1 MEPLQWERGDV
12 VFIEGVE
19 MHLASQREMAS
30 IINIKLMMRVRRRMT
45 RIRIVMMIMIGV
57 MLMIGKKLTRYQFFA
72 APYRPQDFS
81 KFLLCKS
88 LVDKKHLR

>member
-1 MEPLQWERGDV
+1 MGKRRCSLYRGSRDAP
-12 VFIEGVE
+12 GK
-19 MHLASQREMAS
+19 SDRDG
-30 IINIKLMMRVRRRMT
+30 INNLHVDDIKLMMMVRRRMT
-45 RIRIVMMIMIGV
+45 TIRIVMMIMIRI

>member
-1 MEPLQWERGDV
+1 M
-12 VFIEGVE
+12 
-19 MHLASQREMAS
+19 
-30 IINIKLMMRVRRRMT
+30 LMVRRRMML
-45 RIRIVMMIMIGV
+45 IRIVMMIMIRI

-72 APYRPQDFS
+72 APYRGQDFS